1 MLILLQKDEPDQK
14 SCIYKLT
21 TKKLVDQG
29 EGQRPYEEVVV
40 KYFQIRVKSVEFM
53 QKYGIAVYFYNF
65 TP

>member
-53 QKYGIAVYFYNF
+53 QK
-65 TP
+65 